1 MSLAII
7 QLLPLSFH
15 TTETVLETAYL
26 APYICRFLKYCDLS
40 WHNCCFSSLNW
51 SVLFRCPVS
60 PSVSFSMLYILQLR
74 FVLVKYSDRGLIE
87 EQVSSNGRLKLF
99 NTLFW
104 VTIITE
110 IISAQC
116 MIIIK
121 LYHGQFLADSHR
133 FVIDCIA
140 LHLEIFLSVQ
150 ICTGIIQAVEHEEPF
165 PTTYLLNFAVKTLRI
180 VVVLVLSL
188 GITWSWTRKG
198 LSGKINRKQVNVLT
212 LKQTIILILFLYF
225 DYLLTAGCRHLIDL
239 VDSKL
244 LLAIEMGRILL
255 IENILLKFLL
265 PFFLIKNT
273 KSKIPL
279 LWSKDKV
286 GNVTFFMTELKPI
299 QPENY
304 HESTRYK
311 YVYISSLF

>member
-1 MSLAII
+1 
-7 QLLPLSFH
+7 
-15 TTETVLETAYL
+15 
-26 APYICRFLKYCDLS
+26 
-40 WHNCCFSSLNW
+40 
-51 SVLFRCPVS
+51 
-60 PSVSFSMLYILQLR
+60 MLYILQLR